1 MDVADENDDD
11 DDDDDG
17 SGWLTTSEIGK
28 KLSTG
33 INMSERR
40 CCRRVISWHQTLEMK
55 YIKQN
60 K

>member
-1 MDVADENDDD
+1 MDVADEN
-11 DDDDDG
+11 DDDDG

-55 YIKQN
+55 YRKEN